1 MTKYEEASFHAGHA
15 GERRAAGIL
24 VQSVYDPIDG
34 VHFAALSASPR
45 TPREMMH
52 DRPGHWNTQMAPRVR
67 SPRRSRI
74 GAPLAFPART
84 QNA

>member
-1 MTKYEEASFHAGHA
+1 MKRHHFTRGKRGSGWRPGSSSSLFT
-15 GERRAAGIL
+15 I
-24 VQSVYDPIDG
+24 PIDG

-52 DRPGHWNTQMAPRVR
+52 DRPGPWNTQMASRVR
-67 SPRRSRI
+67 STRRSRI

>member
-1 MTKYEEASFHAGHA
+1 VNAHG
-15 GERRAAGIL
+15 RINDAAR
-24 VQSVYDPIDG
+24 DPIDE

-67 SPRRSRI
+67 STRRSRI